1 MYECKN
7 VAMVDLKSE
16 TAKQAD
22 WEMVAFKVP
31 PAFKKA
37 LERHAFEH
45 DTTIRQLATK
55 GLAREIGVPVP
66 KDAV

>member
-1 MYECKN
+1 
-7 VAMVDLKSE
+7 MVESKTE

-22 WEMVAFKVP
+22 WEMLAFKVP

-37 LERHAFEH
+37 VERFVFER

-66 KDAV
+66 KEAA